1 MAKSEG
7 IKLIANNKKA
17 YHDYFVEET
26 WEAGLALAGTEVKSL
41 RLGKCSIKEAFG
53 SVVEQTGKTNR
64 SRQRNRRAS
73 LFISQIAEE
82 TNLLSLNASIEAAR
96 AGEAGRGFAVVAS
109 QIQKLAEQ
117 SNAASGNI
125 EEMVNTLLKN
135 SERVV
140 DTMAQTQEVIERQNE
155 YIANTEQSVASVMKQ
170 IETSIGYI
178 RNIGQQMKALEAARA
193 EIIQRIDAMSE
204 IAQNNVTGTSQTTN
218 ALAEMAESFGKIE
231 KSTENLRQTAD
242 LLADNIG
249 HFTV

>member
-1 MAKSEG
+1 M
-7 IKLIANNKKA
+7 
-17 YHDYFVEET
+17 
-26 WEAGLALAGTEVKSL
+26 
-41 RLGKCSIKEAFG
+41 
-53 SVVEQTGKTNR
+53 
-64 SRQRNRRAS
+64 
-73 LFISQIAEE
+73 
-82 TNLLSLNASIEAAR
+82 SLNASIEAAR

-140 DTMAQTQEVIERQNE
+140 GTMAQTQEVIERQNE

-218 ALAEMAESFGKIE
+218 ALSEMAESFGKIE